1 MKRIT
6 VIGHKYDNFLCE
18 NLTRNGFLIDF
29 CSVDELFKFT
39 SVGSLLFLDFRGD
52 ELAAWSEP
60 ILKQL
65 DKTTLVIV
73 IIERAQLKSAPIH
86 QLIAEYAWDYHTEP
100 IEIERLLRLIGHAF
114 GVIRIRKQ
122 NCNNG
127 ALAVCDR
134 SSIIMNSMVMQSL
147 TRHIKRAAPTNIPI
161 LIRGESGTGKE
172 LIAKQIHQQS
182 CRASGPFV
190 AVNCGALASG
200 VVQSE
205 LFGHEKGAF
214 TGAVTAHKGKIAQ
227 ADGGTLFLDE
237 IGDLPLN
244 QQVSLL
250 RFLQEGS
257 FDAVGGKQAQT
268 ADVRVIAATHI
279 DIESAIDRGEF
290 RLDLYYR
297 LNGITIELPPL
308 REREE
313 DIIHLAHYFCDKYAK
328 EYGIG
333 KCSFSES
340 AKIAMMQHPWEGNVR
355 ELINRIRRA
364 VLLCEDDIIQ
374 VQDIDLQAERNINGA
389 NLNGSNKCLKTIKN
403 EVEKH
408 ALISAIKRYDGKM
421 EVVADSLKISRA
433 TLYRLIDKHEIY
445 ML

>member
-1 MKRIT
+1 MKGIT
-6 VIGHKYDNFLCE
+6 IIGNNYDYFLCE
-18 NLTRNGFLIDF
+18 KLTKNGFLIDF
-29 CSVDELFKFT
+29 YSVDNLSKFT
-39 SVGSLLFLDFRGD
+39 SASALLFLDLRGD
-52 ELAAWSEP
+52 ELLTWTKP
-60 ILKQL
+60 ILRQL

-73 IIERAQLKSAPIH
+73 LIERAQLKSLLIH
-86 QLIAEYAWDYHTEP
+86 QLIAEYAWDYHTDP

-114 GVIRIRKQ
+114 GVLRIRKQ
-122 NCNNG
+122 NSIYD
-127 ALAVCDR
+127 APVVTSR
-134 SSIIMNSMVMQSL
+134 SSIIMNSRVMQSL
-147 TRHIKRAAPTNIPI
+147 IRHIKRAAPTNIPI

-182 CRASGPFV
+182 LQASGPFV

-214 TGAVTAHKGKIAQ
+214 TGAVSAHKGKIAQ

-250 RFLQEGS
+250 RFLQEGT
-257 FDAVGGKQAQT
+257 FDTVGGKQAQT

-279 DIESAIDRGEF
+279 DIESAIERGEF

-308 REREE
+308 RDREE
-313 DIIHLAHYFCDKYAK
+313 DIIHLAYYFCDKYAK
-328 EYGIG
+328 EYGID
-333 KCSFSES
+333 KCTFSES
-340 AKIAMMQHPWEGNVR
+340 AKEAMMQHSWEGNVR

-364 VLLCEDDIIQ
+364 VLLCDDHVIK
-374 VQDIDLQAERNINGA
+374 VQDIDLQCESSV
-389 NLNGSNKCLKTIKN
+389 LDTNKCLKTIKD
-403 EVEKH
+403 EVEKN
-408 ALISAIKRYDGKM
+408 ALISAIKRHDGKM

-445 ML
+445 TL